1 MREPSL
7 RTLLWYKSQS
17 SKFDSAFILE
27 FSTRLSSYRHRHHHR
42 HMMLSRFNVY
52 IFIAFA
58 FLHSLYTAMEISHA
72 RYSLSLT
79 HSFTLPLWSD
89 SANEK
94 KNIMKEYIDRRG
106 RRILNDL
113 CQCQDSF
120 FTCLVDGKSLCV
132 EKSFKIKGSRKNDT
146 QCITIY

>member
-27 FSTRLSSYRHRHHHR
+27 FSTGLSSYRHR

-94 KNIMKEYIDRRG
+94 KNNERVYRRG

-146 QCITIY
+146 QCITIYF